1 MIRTNQ
7 IDIKKLCVLAE
18 RAMCELVA
26 LNGDHI
32 TDSKQVIEG
41 LRNLIERVESNEC
54 VCCGK
59 GKTTLMVIRVCD
71 TCGSEYA
78 GQDEMEMSNE
88 LRGLRE

>member
-1 MIRTNQ
+1 MIRTDE

-18 RAMCELVA
+18 RAMCELV
-26 LNGDHI
+26 GSWGHH
-32 TDSKQVIEG
+32 TKDSKFVIEG
-41 LRNLIERVESNEC
+41 LRNLIQRVESNEC

-78 GQDEMEMSNE
+78 GQDEMEMANE